1 MPMSDEY
8 IKLLEAQN
16 ELLKVEL
23 ALLEMELE
31 DANSNLN
38 MTTMTINDLVSVQP
52 MTAPSNTVW
61 SVNYKV
67 NI

>member
-1 MPMSDEY
+1 MSDEY